1 MVRKTEPPV
10 TDAVILMAGAGS
22 RLGLAGGAFAKPL
35 VQIGDRALIC
45 YAFHALQRA
54 GVRNI
59 HAVMGANS
67 ERLAREVQALLP
79 AGITFSTIVNPDWE
93 KQNGVSV
100 LCAAGKVQAPFFLV
114 MGDHLY
120 EFAILEALLTR
131 GDRAR
136 VNLAI
141 DRKIDSIFDLDDA
154 MKVQTRGAQIVAIAK
169 DLPEYDA
176 IDTGVFLC
184 SEEIFAYLRRA
195 AGERGDCSLS
205 DGIRLLAADGKM
217 RVIDVGNAW
226 WQDVDTPEMLARAE
240 QESGRLLSDGRSGR
254 PQESIPGQR

>member
-1 MVRKTEPPV
+1 MNGKIESPV

-22 RLGLAGGAFAKPL
+22 RLGAAGGALAKPL
-35 VQIGDRALIC
+35 VQIGGRALIC
-45 YAFHALQRA
+45 YAFDALQRA

-59 HAVMGANS
+59 HAVMGAES
-67 ERLAREVQALLP
+67 ERLAREMRALAP
-79 AGITFSTIVNPDWE
+79 AGLTFNAIGNSNWQ

-100 LCAAGKVQAPFFLV
+100 LCAAGKVQAPFFLA

-131 GDRAR
+131 GERTQ
-136 VNLAI
+136 VNLAV

-154 MKVQTRGAQIVAIAK
+154 MKVQTQGDRITAIAK
-169 DLPEYDA
+169 DLREYDA

-184 SEEIFAYLRRA
+184 SDEIFTYLRRA
-195 AGERGDCSLS
+195 ECERGDCSLS
-205 DGIRLLAADGKM
+205 DGIRLLAADGRM
-217 RVIDVGNAW
+217 RVVDVGDAW

-240 QESGRLLSDGRSGR
+240 QESDRLLRESRSGR
-254 PQESIPGQR
+254 AQESIAGER